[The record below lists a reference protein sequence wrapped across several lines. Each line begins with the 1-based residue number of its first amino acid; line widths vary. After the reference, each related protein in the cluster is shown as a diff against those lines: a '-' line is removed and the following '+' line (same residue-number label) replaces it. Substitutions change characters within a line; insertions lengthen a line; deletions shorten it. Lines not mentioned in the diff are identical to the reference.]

1 MAGEKFRHEN
11 IMPLIAYGEDNDKYY
26 LVYERMSSN
35 LADDIA
41 GIAQGLEHIH
51 GKGYVH
57 GDFKPQNILL
67 TQGKEAK
74 ITDFGTLSRDGSR
87 GFCNFTRGYS
97 APELAIG
104 APPTK
109 KSDVF
114 SFGIVLIQL
123 LSRSMDLKR
132 QVKRGE
138 EKELQEWAK
147 VLFEIAGKHVVHNNF
162 MAVESCA
169 SEDSALALTELTI
182 NCTKKRPEGRPTM
195 NEVIRTL
202 NDLI

>member
-26 LVYERMSSN
+26 LVYEHMSSN

-41 GIAQGLEHIH
+41 GLSWNHVVRILKGIAQGLQHIH

-74 ITDFGTLSRDGSR
+74 ITDFGTLSRDDGR
-87 GFCNFTRGYS
+87 GFSNFTRGYS
-97 APELAIG
+97 ALELAIG
-104 APPTK
+104 ALPTK

-114 SFGIVLIQL
+114 SFGIILIQL

-132 QVKRGE
+132 QV
-138 EKELQEWAK
+138 
-147 VLFEIAGKHVVHNNF
+147 
-162 MAVESCA
+162 
-169 SEDSALALTELTI
+169 
-182 NCTKKRPEGRPTM
+182 
-195 NEVIRTL
+195 
-202 NDLI
+202 